1 MINIYAIVV
10 NQRGGVDL
18 RKGYIYNSKMVREG
32 IVDKVKRLKDVEG
45 KKFPEIAEI
54 CGMKSRQHAYEVYC
68 RANSHKY

>member
-1 MINIYAIVV
+1 M
-10 NQRGGVDL
+10 

-54 CGMKSRQHAYEVYC
+54 CGMKSRQHAYD
-68 RANSHKY
+68 

>member
-1 MINIYAIVV
+1 M
-10 NQRGGVDL
+10 

-54 CGMKSRQHAYEVYC
+54 CGMKSRQHAYEVYR

>member
-1 MINIYAIVV
+1 M
-10 NQRGGVDL
+10 

-32 IVDKVKRLKDVEG
+32 IVDKVKQLKDVEG

-54 CGMKSRQHAYEVYC
+54 CGMNSRQHAYEVYR